1 MRAASV
7 TTRRFNALRP
17 CVVVST
23 AAAQVSI
30 TSRCTMWPGGTQ
42 IDAMRVV
49 CAEAALL
56 ITSTPAAVS
65 SDNTRRNP
73 GCMLLSCTAVSEFA
87 AGNAGR
93 ETRTSRGV
101 SALLIEYIFV

>member
-1 MRAASV
+1 MRAASA
-7 TTRRFNALRP
+7 TTRRSNALRP

-30 TSRCTMWPGGTQ
+30 TSRCIMCPGGAQ
-42 IDAMRVV
+42 LEAVSVV

-56 ITSTPAAVS
+56 ITSTPAAAS
-65 SDNTRRNP
+65 NDNVRRNP
-73 GCMLLSCTAVSEFA
+73 GCMLFSCTAVSEFA

-101 SALLIEYIFV
+101 SALLIECIFV